1 MNNFDK
7 YYTGGGLH
15 SSEVECIYN
24 FLEKYNIKT
33 ILEIGCGKSSTNF
46 FLDYVENISGG
57 SLTSYEN
64 DKHWADIMSSI
75 LKSRNH
81 EVHTYIAGELKIK
94 NDYDLIFVDGPAG
107 SPNREDSF
115 ISAINKSKY
124 VIAHDANNEFITKFV
139 NKHYLTGDL
148 YKKIDIPTPTPSSGI
163 IFVEKNEK

>member
-1 MNNFDK
+1 M
-7 YYTGGGLH
+7 
-15 SSEVECIYN
+15 
-24 FLEKYNIKT
+24 
-33 ILEIGCGKSSTNF
+33 
-46 FLDYVENISGG
+46 ENHQ
-57 SLTSYEN
+57 L
-64 DKHWADIMSSI
+64 
-75 LKSRNH
+75 
-81 EVHTYIAGELKIK
+81 HTYIAGELKIK